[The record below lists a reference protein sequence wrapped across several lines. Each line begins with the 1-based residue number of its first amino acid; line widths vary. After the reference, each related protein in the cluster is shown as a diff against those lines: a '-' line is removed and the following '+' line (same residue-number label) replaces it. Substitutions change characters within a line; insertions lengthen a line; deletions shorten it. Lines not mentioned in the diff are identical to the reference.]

1 LYCVLFGLVGMLLL
15 SPSWVNSI
23 VMHFLC
29 SSMHCLCFLIHQVQ
43 LEYHFF
49 NLQTWTLWEILSS
62 LASHC
67 SLEYLFPNFSMNTG
81 LLHTMALF
89 ILTPDGYVFPNTIVY
104 SILLISCSPLH
115 YSNFYALPICDLNFI
130 YFKNR
135 YLLDNVSNIITS
147 CWRNQ

>member
-67 SLEYLFPNFSMNTG
+67 SSEYLFPNFSMNTG
-81 LLHTMALF
+81 LLRTMALF
-89 ILTPDGYVFPNTIVY
+89 ILTPDGYVFPNTMLSYWYLVVPCIIVIFMPWQYAILFSFILRIVIY
-104 SILLISCSPLH
+104 ST
-115 YSNFYALPICDLNFI
+115 
-130 YFKNR
+130 
-135 YLLDNVSNIITS
+135 VSRT
-147 CWRNQ
+147 

>member
-1 LYCVLFGLVGMLLL
+1 LYCVLFGLVGML
-15 SPSWVNSI
+15 SPSWVNFI

-29 SSMHCLCFLIHQVQ
+29 SSINCLCFLFHQVQ

-67 SLEYLFPNFSMNTG
+67 SSEYLFPNFSMNTG

-89 ILTPDGYVFPNTIVY
+89 ILTPDGYVFPT
-104 SILLISCSPLH
+104 LISCSPLH
-115 YSNFYALPICDLNFI
+115 YSNIYALPICDLIFI

-135 YLLDNVSNIITS
+135 YLLDSVSNIITS
-147 CWRNQ
+147 CRRNQ